1 MSINTPKTMASH
13 RWTLGAVASLL
24 MLAALDQTIVTTAL
38 PAIVSDLGRL
48 DQLSWVVTAYLLTS
62 TVSAPLYGKLGDM
75 IGRKIMMQTAVII
88 FLFSSIAAAMADTM
102 TWMLIARATQGLGGG
117 GLFVLAFTLVGDIVP
132 MRDRGKV
139 QDLFAAVFGFSSVV
153 GPLAGGFFVYA
164 LSWHWIFLI
173 NIPIGLCALLILQ
186 KKFKITTTKHMSV
199 RLNLDYFGL
208 LFLSLFLSSLIILTT
223 NVERVT
229 NTIIFSKLH
238 LILVCLLTLILFLFT
253 ESRVKNP
260 LIPLALFKINNF
272 KFYSMIGLIT
282 GSILFSILTFIP
294 FQLQIVRG
302 LSPMAS
308 GLQVIPLTIGIIL
321 GAAFGGF
328 ILSKTGRYK
337 YIPFVGGL
345 ILFFG
350 LMLLSF
356 TDIESS
362 RWQITVCLLI
372 VGLGLGPQLSII
384 TTAIQNSVPHKNMGV
399 ATATLTTFRQIGS
412 SVGVATLSSY
422 LLQRTN
428 NLLIENNPKMS
439 PREGQNTIELKNILI
454 LSSEETVILQNALN
468 GALESVIIVTAF
480 LALLIIPLS
489 LMVVEITLK
498 TSVEKT

>member
-1 MSINTPKTMASH
+1 
-13 RWTLGAVASLL
+13 
-24 MLAALDQTIVTTAL
+24 
-38 PAIVSDLGRL
+38 
-48 DQLSWVVTAYLLTS
+48 
-62 TVSAPLYGKLGDM
+62 
-75 IGRKIMMQTAVII
+75 
-88 FLFSSIAAAMADTM
+88 
-102 TWMLIARATQGLGGG
+102 
-117 GLFVLAFTLVGDIVP
+117 
-132 MRDRGKV
+132 
-139 QDLFAAVFGFSSVV
+139 
-153 GPLAGGFFVYA
+153 
-164 LSWHWIFLI
+164 
-173 NIPIGLCALLILQ
+173 
-186 KKFKITTTKHMSV
+186 
-199 RLNLDYFGL
+199 
-208 LFLSLFLSSLIILTT
+208 
-223 NVERVT
+223 
-229 NTIIFSKLH
+229 
-238 LILVCLLTLILFLFT
+238 
-253 ESRVKNP
+253 
-260 LIPLALFKINNF
+260 
-272 KFYSMIGLIT
+272 
-282 GSILFSILTFIP
+282 
-294 FQLQIVRG
+294 
-302 LSPMAS
+302 MAS

-489 LMVVEITLK
+489 LMVVEIPLK
-498 TSVEKT
+498 TSIEKT